1 MRLIGITIATALLC
15 ACAPASDAPE
25 PVVAANA
32 PEVSPADIPQA
43 AEPPTDAPP
52 SMPSPD
58 GPATA
63 RSEYS
68 SLSPNDCKLTQR
80 DEEAGGTTHRCAGVA
95 NYALDMHDSDAR
107 MSLDVIADG
116 GQAQPLEF
124 WSVAS
129 GAFSNLGPRAEW
141 RYPAEAKQP
150 NALIVRFDAF
160 QQPEQPERST
170 SYLLVVKLAAN
181 GSCLV
186 AKLPPGPGQNESA
199 RAAADKAQ
207 SSACLKP
214 SS

>member
-1 MRLIGITIATALLC
+1 MRLIGITIATLLC
-15 ACAPASDAPE
+15 ACTPAGDAPE
-25 PVVAANA
+25 PVMAANA
-32 PEVSPADIPQA
+32 PEVSPADTPQA

-52 SMPSPD
+52 SMPSP
-58 GPATA
+58 GAPATA

-68 SLSPNDCKLTQR
+68 SLVPADCKLTAR
-80 DEEAGGTTHRCAGVA
+80 DIEAGGTTHRCPGVA

-160 QQPEQPERST
+160 QQPEQPERPT

-186 AKLPPGPGQNESA
+186 AKLPPGPGQNEAA
-199 RAAADKAQ
+199 RVAADKAQ

>member
-1 MRLIGITIATALLC
+1 MRLIGITIATLLC
-15 ACAPASDAPE
+15 ACTPAGDAPE
-25 PVVAANA
+25 PVMAANA
-32 PEVSPADIPQA
+32 PEVSPADTPQA

-52 SMPSPD
+52 SMPSP
-58 GPATA
+58 GAPATA

-68 SLSPNDCKLTQR
+68 SLVPADCKLTAR
-80 DEEAGGTTHRCAGVA
+80 DIEAGGTTHRCPGVA

-116 GQAQPLEF
+116 GQAQGLEF

-141 RYPAEAKQP
+141 RYPGEAKQP

-160 QQPEQPERST
+160 QQPEQPERPT

-186 AKLPPGPGQNESA
+186 AKLPPGPGQNEAA
-199 RAAADKAQ
+199 RVAADKAQ